1 MTITNSYYWFDHR
14 LAVLGCLFGFSCAA
28 SHIFPHWVTILSVR
42 ILAST
47 DDMTEISAAFKPP
60 VCVEGE
66 LMGCS
71 KAQYK
76 IKENYDEQ

>member
-1 MTITNSYYWFDHR
+1 
-14 LAVLGCLFGFSCAA
+14 
-28 SHIFPHWVTILSVR
+28 
-42 ILAST
+42 
-47 DDMTEISAAFKPP
+47 MTEISAAPPPKQNNNVAAFKPP